1 MLSQLFYEKK
11 LSSEEGSQKVEH
23 SNVFT
28 VDRRFCEVSQNTLLQ
43 VLYEK

>member
-1 MLSQLFYEKK
+1 MKKK
-11 LSSEEGSQKVEH
+11 LSSEEDSQKVEH